1 MDIDFSMFQN
11 YLQKGGTEQ
20 GVFARFYDK
29 YIKTGKILENGLPEF
44 EEVVYVEIRVKD
56 SHEIADRRA
65 TREDF
70 ARFPRE
76 YSFYTVKKEKAK
88 EGTPLNMFAF
98 LSLPQIEACAS
109 RGIFTV
115 EDLAGLDED
124 KAHSINL
131 EMEVALAKKF
141 LDVSKNNQVIADYE
155 KEVKKL
161 KARIS
166 KLEEENKALKEQK

>member
-1 MDIDFSMFQN
+1 
-11 YLQKGGTEQ
+11 
-20 GVFARFYDK
+20 
-29 YIKTGKILENGLPEF
+29 
-44 EEVVYVEIRVKD
+44 
-56 SHEIADRRA
+56 
-65 TREDF
+65 
-70 ARFPRE
+70 
-76 YSFYTVKKEKAK
+76 
-88 EGTPLNMFAF
+88 MFAF